1 MPIFSATG
9 MGVNA
14 VKLVTRRFAVNA
26 ACNPVFLGL
35 NAATAGRFQ
44 PAFRQVL
51 GRS

>member
-26 ACNPVFLGL
+26 ADDPVFLGS
-35 NAATAGRFQ
+35 NTATAGR
-44 PAFRQVL
+44 FRQVL